1 MNKYK
6 CLAISMTIAAVVS
19 IIVGIVIVSSSY
31 GIAFPLS
38 SGCPIWS
45 GLIVSINNIIIII
58 IIIDNNLKL

>member
-6 CLAISMTIAAVVS
+6 CLAISMIIAAVLS

-38 SGCPIWS
+38 TGSPIWS
-45 GLIVSINNIIIII
+45 GVIVSINYKS
-58 IIIDNNLKL
+58 NNK